1 MEHFLTRIS
10 TLTYHVENVINDEDQ
25 ELRWP
30 SRIKEATPIDY
41 TSLEEEFCFETCA
54 VIPDFELIE
63 REEDTNVLI
72 ENTIELAA
80 NVTELA
86 ETHTALVL
94 GRGQIL

>member
-10 TLTYHVENVINDEDQ
+10 TLTYQVENGINDEDQ
-25 ELRWP
+25 QLRWP

-63 REEDTNVLI
+63 REEDTNMLI

>member
-10 TLTYHVENVINDEDQ
+10 TLTYQVENEIDGDDQ
-25 ELRWP
+25 EVRWP

-41 TSLEEEFCFETCA
+41 TSLEAEFCFDTCA

-63 REEDTNVLI
+63 REDDTNVLI

-86 ETHTALVL
+86 ETHTELVH

>member
-1 MEHFLTRIS
+1 M
-10 TLTYHVENVINDEDQ
+10 
-25 ELRWP
+25 
-30 SRIKEATPIDY
+30 DY
-41 TSLEEEFCFETCA
+41 TSLEAEFCFESCA

-63 REEDTNVLI
+63 REDDTNVLI

-86 ETHTALVL
+86 ETHTDLVH

>member
-1 MEHFLTRIS
+1 M
-10 TLTYHVENVINDEDQ
+10 
-25 ELRWP
+25 
-30 SRIKEATPIDY
+30 KEATPMDY

-63 REEDTNVLI
+63 REDDTNVLI

-86 ETHTALVL
+86 ETHTELVH
-94 GRGQIL
+94 GRGSIL